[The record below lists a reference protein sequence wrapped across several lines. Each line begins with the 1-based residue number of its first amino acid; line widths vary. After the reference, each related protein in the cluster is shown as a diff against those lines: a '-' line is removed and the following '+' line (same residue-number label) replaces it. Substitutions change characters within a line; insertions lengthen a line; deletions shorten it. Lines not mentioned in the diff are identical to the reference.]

1 MNRETEVLQKAQN
14 MAPLIRSIAREVL
27 DRSGE
32 VRRLEQELGRL
43 LEAPGEPIHEIRDVE
58 SELFRQRREI
68 EGVQTELA
76 RLGCSLD
83 VDHPER
89 IVCSLAD
96 HEVAFEDRLDETGFR
111 PDRSSPRT

>member
-1 MNRETEVLQKAQN
+1 MKQETEVIRKARN

-27 DRSGE
+27 DRSTE
-32 VRRLEQELGRL
+32 IRRLEAALETL
-43 LEAPGEPIHEIRDVE
+43 LASPGEPVHEIRGVE
-58 SELFRQRREI
+58 SELFRQRRGI
-68 EGVQTELA
+68 EGIQAELA

-83 VDHPER
+83 AENPER

-96 HEVAFEDRLDETGFR
+96 HEVSFEERLDETGFR